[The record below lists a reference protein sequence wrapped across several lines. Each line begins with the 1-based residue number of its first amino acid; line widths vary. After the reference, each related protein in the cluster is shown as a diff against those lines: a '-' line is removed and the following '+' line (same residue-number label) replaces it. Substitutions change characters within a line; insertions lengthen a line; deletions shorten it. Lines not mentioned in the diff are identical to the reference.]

1 MRTEPVEVVSVMDG
15 QPSLW
20 ELREQF
26 QSDLSVVEILDLLHV
41 TPRLWT
47 AAHLF
52 HSGEVIHSLRSRAT
66 RRGRSAARR
75 DSLEVICNYFAKNR
89 DRMRYD
95 E

>member
-66 RRGRSAARR
+66 RR